1 MLIKPIMNKIFITLL
16 ICIVT
21 CKAIAQTNPA
31 TPTPGEE
38 PYGKVNMDE
47 LTMKD
52 CDFEKNANAEVLFD
66 VGIIKAFPR
75 LNMERHIRI
84 KVFTDRGTHKGEFR
98 IRVQNDGGGNPI
110 TDLQAETFNLE
121 DGKVQ
126 ITNFDKKTL
135 YFSKVDQQT
144 KEVSFAVPNIKPGSV
159 FEIKYVS
166 TQLPYAWFFQDN
178 IPTRFSQL
186 ETDYLARGNVR
197 TMPHVRQSFAVDN
210 KLSDNDKQIRVMVN
224 VHSLPDEIY
233 MTSAKDNLERIEIYP
248 DLLMGHTWDLI
259 GRALLNYEHFGSE
272 FEQSLAG
279 EGAIIKHAKSLPS
292 DDQKI
297 AFIFDTVRNAMKW
310 DGMTNFFA
318 YDAITKAWNKR
329 SGNSAEINLVLFNLL
344 RRADINAQP
353 MVVSTRNNGK
363 MTPAFPNF
371 LGFNNMVVYI
381 PVDTSKF
388 YVLDASDKNS
398 MYNTIPFDNLDSFG
412 LAIKDLVKGTT
423 SLVPIENDE
432 SVLQSVFLNA
442 EISADGK
449 MSGSAEITSDA
460 YNKIATEQK
469 FKAAGEQKYVDSLPK
484 GDNNIK
490 ITSFKMENI
499 DVDTLPLVQKIGY
512 NITLSGSD
520 ENYIYFNPNL
530 FSFLKE
536 NPFKS
541 ENRYSDI
548 DMGYRDNFSISGIF
562 KVPAGFKVDAL
573 PKPVTIVM
581 PDGSILFKR
590 TIAEDSGTITV
601 RYVVNHKKTVYFTDD
616 YQDLRGFYKKMY
628 ELLNEQVILKKG

>member
-1 MLIKPIMNKIFITLL
+1 
-16 ICIVT
+16 
-21 CKAIAQTNPA
+21 
-31 TPTPGEE
+31 
-38 PYGKVNMDE
+38 
-47 LTMKD
+47 
-52 CDFEKNANAEVLFD
+52 
-66 VGIIKAFPR
+66 
-75 LNMERHIRI
+75 
-84 KVFTDRGTHKGEFR
+84 
-98 IRVQNDGGGNPI
+98 
-110 TDLQAETFNLE
+110 
-121 DGKVQ
+121 
-126 ITNFDKKTL
+126 
-135 YFSKVDQQT
+135 
-144 KEVSFAVPNIKPGSV
+144 
-159 FEIKYVS
+159 
-166 TQLPYAWFFQDN
+166 
-178 IPTRFSQL
+178 
-186 ETDYLARGNVR
+186 
-197 TMPHVRQSFAVDN
+197 
-210 KLSDNDKQIRVMVN
+210 
-224 VHSLPDEIY
+224 
-233 MTSAKDNLERIEIYP
+233 
-248 DLLMGHTWDLI
+248 
-259 GRALLNYEHFGSE
+259 
-272 FEQSLAG
+272 
-279 EGAIIKHAKSLPS
+279 
-292 DDQKI
+292 
-297 AFIFDTVRNAMKW
+297 
-310 DGMTNFFA
+310 
-318 YDAITKAWNKR
+318 
-329 SGNSAEINLVLFNLL
+329 
-344 RRADINAQP
+344 
-353 MVVSTRNNGK
+353 
-363 MTPAFPNF
+363 
-371 LGFNNMVVYI
+371 
-381 PVDTSKF
+381 
-388 YVLDASDKNS
+388 
-398 MYNTIPFDNLDSFG
+398 
-412 LAIKDLVKGTT
+412 
-423 SLVPIENDE
+423 
-432 SVLQSVFLNA
+432 LNA

-499 DVDTLPLVQKIGY
+499 NVDTLPLVQKIGY